1 MEWPLPLKFSKD
13 KLAFVSNIPSLPP
26 PAHPNESLRLQYVPA

>member
-1 MEWPLPLKFSKD
+1 MEWPLPLKFSQN

-26 PAHPNESLRLQYVPA
+26 PAHLRLRYVPA